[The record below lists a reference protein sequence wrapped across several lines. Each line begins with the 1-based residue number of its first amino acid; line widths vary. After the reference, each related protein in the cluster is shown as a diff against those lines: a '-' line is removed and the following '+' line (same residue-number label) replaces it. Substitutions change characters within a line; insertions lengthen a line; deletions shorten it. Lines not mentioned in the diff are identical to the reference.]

1 MKLVAMV
8 CVEAGL
14 PLSRGD
20 LGVEVICHPLLR
32 FGLARWHWAL
42 LVLLVPVRVPWRS
55 QGKRGIVARATVAS
69 LAQGF
74 IQDFSGGGG
83 GGGAPSGTPHLPGNS
98 AHYQCFDS

>member
-1 MKLVAMV
+1 MV
-8 CVEAGL
+8 CVEGL

-20 LGVEVICHPLLR
+20 LGVAHMRVICHPLLR
-32 FGLARWHWAL
+32 FGLARWHRAL
-42 LVLLVPVRVPWRS
+42 LVFLVPVRVPWHS

-74 IQDFSGGGG
+74 IQDFSKRGR

-98 AHYQCFDS
+98 AYYQCFDS